1 MGQPT
6 ARHARPRTG
15 RQVWVEPPISAAV
28 ATAATVRLSP
38 AAATAATVRLRTPAR
53 GRGGRRVAVVLVASS
68 LLYGLAVAML
78 LDRAGPPGAGHP
90 GQVTAQTEAAQT
102 ETARP
107 PGGPLPLPAETA
119 VPPVGLSIPAIDVDE
134 SQVLPLGL
142 AADGSMQV
150 PEDYARVGWF
160 TGASVPGTA
169 GPAIIAG
176 HVDSHA
182 GPAVFFRLRELAVGD
197 AVTVRLADGSR
208 VTYVVDGVEQYPKND
223 FPTRTVFGP
232 VPGEALRLITCG
244 GSFDHVA
251 RSYRDNIVVYATR
264 RAAQN

>member
-1 MGQPT
+1 M
-6 ARHARPRTG
+6 
-15 RQVWVEPPISAAV
+15 EPPI
-28 ATAATVRLSP
+28 SP
-38 AAATAATVRLRTPAR
+38 AAATAPTVRLRTHSPAR
-53 GRGGRRVAVVLVASS
+53 DRGGGRMAAVLVACC
-68 LLYGLAVAML
+68 LLYGVTVATL
-78 LDRAGPPGAGHP
+78 LDRPGPRGADQP
-90 GQVTAQTEAAQT
+90 SEVTARAEAG
-102 ETARP
+102 RP
-107 PGGPLPLPAETA
+107 AGGPQPLPAETA
-119 VPPVGLSIPAIDVDE
+119 PRPVGLSIPAIGVEE
-134 SQVLPLGL
+134 STLLPLGL

-182 GPAVFFRLRELAVGD
+182 GPAVFFRLRELAAGD
-197 AVTVRLADGSR
+197 VVTVRLVDGGR
-208 VTYVVDGVEQYPKND
+208 ARYVVDGVQQYPKND

-264 RAAQN
+264 RDAER